1 MINKVCI
8 PTAGL
13 GTRLGNLSKGLNKSL
28 VEINNK
34 PAICYIIEK
43 YQQETEYLILLGF
56 GASELKQF
64 LKLAYPER
72 KFIFIDVDIFEGEGS
87 GLGYSLLKAKNYLQ
101 EPFIFNS
108 CDTIIKGDLPNL
120 KNNWIGF
127 DIRDN
132 SKEYRT
138 IIEEKGIIKNILN
151 KNDIKASNKAYVGLA
166 GIQDYKLF
174 WDNLNID
181 NKSFISQGEAVG
193 LNNLIDKGIKAVN
206 LTWFDTGNPNELDR
220 TKSEFNTKNAPNI
233 LEKEGESIWFVNN
246 KAIKYSKDNKFIQN
260 RVKRA
265 AILGNYVPSII
276 GSSKNMYSYILAEGT
291 VLSEIINP
299 IIFKELLSFLDKFWV
314 SKNLNSSQ
322 KDFFHACC
330 EKFYKAKTKE
340 RVKKFLNKYPY
351 MKKIKEINSIKV
363 ESLENL
369 LNKIDW
375 ESLFKGKVGRF
386 HGDFHFENIIYN
398 SSEENFIFLDWRQDF
413 GGEIEYGDIYYDLA
427 KLKHGILVQHE
438 FMTKNKFKIE
448 FNNQKISF
456 NFIRNFNHIEC
467 EKIFDNWLQENNFS
481 LKKVNILTALVFLNI
496 APMHHFKYDQLL
508 FSLGYYL
515 LHNETNSTIKN
526 V

>member
-1 MINKVCI
+1 MIKKVCI
-8 PTAGL
+8 PAAGL

-28 VEINNK
+28 VAINNK

-43 YQQETEYLILLGF
+43 YQVETQYIILLGF
-56 GASELKQF
+56 GGSELKQF

-72 KFIFIDVDIFEGEGS
+72 KFKFISVDIFEGEGS
-87 GLGYSLLKAKNYLQ
+87 GLGYSLLKAKDYLQ

-108 CDTIIKGDLPNL
+108 CDTIIRGDLPNF

-138 IIEEKGIIKNILN
+138 ITEENGFIKNILD
-151 KNDIKASNKAYVGLA
+151 KNDINASKKAYIGLA
-166 GIQDYKLF
+166 GIKDYKLF
-174 WDNLNID
+174 WNNLNLN
-181 NKSFISQGEAVG
+181 NKSFISQGEALG
-193 LNNLIDKGIKAVN
+193 LNNLIDIGIKAVN
-206 LTWFDTGNPNELDR
+206 FSWFDTGNPIELAR
-220 TKSEFNTKNAPNI
+220 TKSEFNSENSPNI

-246 KAIKYSKDNKFIQN
+246 KVIKYSKDNKFIQN

-265 AILGNYVPSII
+265 ALLRNFVPRII
-276 GSSKNMYSYILAEGT
+276 GKTDNMYSYNLVKGN

-299 IIFKELLSFLDKFWV
+299 SIFQELLSFLDTFWV
-314 SKNLNSSQ
+314 SKNLNSTQ
-322 KDFFHACC
+322 KKCFLTSC
-330 EKFYKAKTKE
+330 KSFYKSKTKD
-340 RVKKFLNKYPY
+340 RVKQFLSKYPY
-351 MKKIKEINSIKV
+351 MKEIKEINSIKV
-363 ESLENL
+363 ESLDKL
-369 LNKIDW
+369 LHKLDW

-398 SSEENFIFLDWRQDF
+398 SNEEKFIFLDWRQDF

-438 FMTKNKFKIE
+438 FMTKNKFKID
-448 FNNQKISF
+448 FNNKKISF

-467 EKIFDNWLQENNFS
+467 EKVFNNWLQGSNFS
-481 LKKVNILTALVFLNI
+481 LKKVNIMTALVFLNI
-496 APMHHFKYDQLL
+496 APMHHFKYDQFL

-515 LHNETNSTIKN
+515 LNDELN
-526 V
+526 